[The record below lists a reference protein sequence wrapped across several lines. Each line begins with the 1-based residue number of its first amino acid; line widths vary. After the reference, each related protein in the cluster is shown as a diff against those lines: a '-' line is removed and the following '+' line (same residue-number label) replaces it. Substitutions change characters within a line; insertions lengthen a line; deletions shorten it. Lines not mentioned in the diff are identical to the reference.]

1 MTDADIAA
9 LLRRLPLF
17 SALTADLL
25 APLLPAV
32 RERHLSRGEILF
44 HRGDPSQG
52 FYVVATGQIK
62 LAFSSEQGQE
72 KVVEIISPQQSFG
85 EAVMFM
91 NKPYPVFAQALA
103 DSQLLFIGREP
114 VLQLLDREPT
124 FGRAMLAGL
133 SMRLHS
139 LIADVESYSLRSS
152 AQRVIGYLLQHI
164 AERNGTAEV
173 ALPASKQVIASRLSL
188 TPETFS
194 RVLHELSE
202 IQLIEVQG
210 RQIRVCDLARLRQYG
225 L

>member
-164 AERNGTAEV
+164 AERNGTTEV

-202 IQLIEVQG
+202 MHLIEVQG
-210 RQIRVCDLARLRQYG
+210 RQIRVCDLTRLRQYG